1 MEELN
6 QIYHPTSGENANFSL
21 QRMLLKKILTYNN
34 VTAMIIIGITGTL
47 GAGKGTVVDFLVKN
61 KNFKHFSV
69 GDFIKEK
76 VIEKGLEP
84 NRDNMRIIGNEIRTE
99 FGPDY
104 ITQKLFEK
112 AKKSNSDSIIESI
125 RNPKEARFIQ
135 NHNGYLFAVDANPK
149 IRYERIRSRGTG
161 KDNVTFEEFKIQ
173 EEKEKISTDP
183 NAQNLQKC
191 MLLSDYKFD
200 NNGDINS
207 LYEKVKKV
215 IDNIKK

>member
-1 MEELN
+1 M
-6 QIYHPTSGENANFSL
+6 
-21 QRMLLKKILTYNN
+21 M
-34 VTAMIIIGITGTL
+34 IIGITGTL

-84 NRDNMRIIGNEIRTE
+84 NRDNMRIIGNEIRAKL
-99 FGPDY
+99 GPDY

-112 AKKSNSDSIIESI
+112 AKGCGFDSIIESI
-125 RNPKEARFIQ
+125 RNPKEAVFIK
-135 NHNGYLFAVDANPK
+135 NHNGYLFAVDADPK
-149 IRYERIRSRGTG
+149 KRYDRIINRGTG

-173 EEKEKISTDP
+173 EEKEKKSTDP
-183 NAQNLQKC
+183 NAQNLQEC

-200 NNGDINS
+200 NNGDIES
-207 LYEKVKKV
+207 LYEKVEKV
-215 IDNIKK
+215 VDKIKK